1 MHFSDILIALK
12 NATPTGYRAPIVF
25 RHLDIELELLAKK
38 VRERLLDCT
47 AAWQALDECMP
58 YDLPRPRFTSD
69 TITVDSLFD
78 VVAYFV
84 PRAERN
90 AVLTRLS
97 GKLSYLKLG
106 PWEVLDFIAESHF
119 VEKERD
125 EE

>member
-1 MHFSDILIALK
+1 MLFSDILLALK
-12 NATPTGYRAPIVF
+12 NTTATGHRAPIVF
-25 RHLDIELELLAKK
+25 RHMDIELELLAKK
-38 VRERLLDCT
+38 VRGRLIDTT
-47 AAWQALDECMP
+47 AAYIALDESMP
-58 YDLPRPRFTSD
+58 YDLPRPRLTSD
-69 TITVDSLFD
+69 TITVDSLFEL
-78 VVAYFV
+78 VVYCV

-106 PWEVLDFIAESHF
+106 PWEVLDFLAEEHF